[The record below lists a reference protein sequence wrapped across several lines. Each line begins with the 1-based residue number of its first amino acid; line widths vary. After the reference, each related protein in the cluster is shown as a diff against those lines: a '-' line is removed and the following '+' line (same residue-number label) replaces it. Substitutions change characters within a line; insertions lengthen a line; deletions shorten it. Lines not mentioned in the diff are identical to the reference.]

1 MQQRPWAQIV
11 EKHSSSPPQG
21 APIGFFP
28 QLPFTQVYGDTQSA
42 STMHV
47 VRHDFPSVAHWNG
60 VQGWVVAPEQVPAL
74 SQVPVVVRMDPTH
87 FSTEHTTPALPLYR
101 SQAPVPSHTPVVPQ
115 LVGSWAMQR
124 SPGSVPWN
132 AGMHIPSVPGFLQV
146 KQAWSHAS
154 LQQTPSTHCPEEHS
168 DPVVQ
173 EFPSGFDGLSTPPVS
188 KLAGASLPPSGF
200 RLSPPP
206 PQAPATT
213 SASIAT
219 PARSIERAVRGSK
232 ATGIDKPFARG
243 ISVSCVPGAAGFRHP
258 SRVRKGLRISYAW
271 A

>member
-1 MQQRPWAQIV
+1 
-11 EKHSSSPPQG
+11 
-21 APIGFFP
+21 
-28 QLPFTQVYGDTQSA
+28 
-42 STMHV
+42 MHV
-47 VRHDFPSVAHWNG
+47 VRHDLPSVAHWNG
-60 VQGWVVAPEQVPAL
+60 VQGAVVVPEQVPEL
-74 SQVPVVVRMDPTH
+74 SQVPVVVRMNPTH
-87 FSTEHTTPALPLYR
+87 FSGAQTTPALPLKR

-146 KQAWSHAS
+146 KQAWSQAS

-188 KLAGASLPPSGF
+188 KLTGASLGGLPSGF

-206 PQAPATT
+206 PQAPAAA

-219 PARSIERAVRGSK
+219 PARSIARGK
-232 ATGIDKPFARG
+232 ARRIDKPFARG
-243 ISVSCVPGAAGFRHP
+243 ISGSCVPGAGGFRHP

-271 A
+271 G